1 MEPPLWVKGDRGR
14 SEKQEILTAR
24 WGCPV
29 REGGVVHLTLYLK
42 GRGFSTMG
50 GKNENY

>member
-29 REGGVVHLTLYLK
+29 REGGVVDLTLYLK